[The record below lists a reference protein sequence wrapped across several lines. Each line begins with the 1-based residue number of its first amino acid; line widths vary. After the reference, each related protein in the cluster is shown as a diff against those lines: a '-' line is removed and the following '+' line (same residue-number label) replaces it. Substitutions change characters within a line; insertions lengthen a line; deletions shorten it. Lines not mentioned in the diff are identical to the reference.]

1 MLIKTA
7 QVGQVFRTKHNGKYV
22 IGLGT
27 SLGAA
32 VLAVAGHVTLYF
44 YLRRENRRRESL
56 SPQARQAEIDAGLS
70 GDFHPD
76 YRYAL

>member
-1 MLIKTA
+1 MFK
-7 QVGQVFRTKHNGKYV
+7 TKHNGKYV
-22 IGLGT
+22 IGLST

-32 VLAVAGHVTLYF
+32 VLAVVGHIALYF
-44 YLRRENRRRESL
+44 YLLRENRRRERL
-56 SPQARQAEIDAGLS
+56 SPEGRRAEIDAGNS